1 LSSQRL
7 TFSTNLADL
16 YGRDLVFICVGTLDS
31 AGEWSGQAV
40 QAAVYRLA
48 DDPSMPRTVVIRS
61 TLSPGTMVRL
71 HQERPNVE
79 LIYLPEFTR
88 QGQAMQDFA
97 TPDRLVVGAFEPLW
111 NGVLDVLDAVG
122 NLDST
127 GKVFVTDPTSAE
139 LVKMG
144 SNVALAL
151 KVGFANEMARL
162 TEAVGGRTDEV
173 LRAIGAD
180 SRIGPAFLTPGP
192 GFGGS
197 CLPSQ
202 ARELPFLAGRL
213 KVPVPILDSIDDSN
227 DGQASW
233 VCRQVWDVMK
243 STDVNVTV
251 LGLTFKAGTDDLRES
266 PALKV
271 CNMLLAGGARLTVHD
286 PAALDRGAKLLPGAI
301 AVADPVAAVGDAHA
315 IVVLTEWDIY
325 RTMKL
330 PRGVPVI
337 DPRGVRA

>member
-1 LSSQRL
+1 
-7 TFSTNLADL
+7 
-16 YGRDLVFICVGTLDS
+16 
-31 AGEWSGQAV
+31 
-40 QAAVYRLA
+40 
-48 DDPSMPRTVVIRS
+48 
-61 TLSPGTMVRL
+61 
-71 HQERPNVE
+71 
-79 LIYLPEFTR
+79 
-88 QGQAMQDFA
+88 
-97 TPDRLVVGAFEPLW
+97 
-111 NGVLDVLDAVG
+111 VLDVLDAVG

-202 ARELPFLAGRL
+202 ARELPFLARRL

-315 IVVLTEWDIY
+315 IVILTEWDIY